1 MTQEEIRKCVLDILK
16 KGHLL
21 HLATIDD
28 GGLWVSDLVY
38 VYDDGLNIYWQSH
51 DNYRHSR
58 AILKNPNTAGTITIS
73 NKSKEPNECIQI
85 AGNSVRIDG
94 EVYELTVK
102 DLTKRN
108 HEIPPMG
115 TKTLADGW
123 SWYKFTPTK
132 IDLIYE
138 PLLGRGKEFL
148 TL

>member
-1 MTQEEIRKCVLDILK
+1 MNQEEIRERILDILR
-16 KGHLL
+16 KGHLI

-28 GGLWVSDLVY
+28 DGPWVSDLVF
-38 VYDDGLNIYWQSH
+38 VHDDDLNIYWQSH
-51 DNYRHSR
+51 EDYRHSK
-58 AILKNPNTAGTITIS
+58 AILKNQRVAGSITIS

-85 AGNSVRIDG
+85 AGIGSKIDG

-108 HEIPPMG
+108 HELVPEG
-115 TKTLADGW
+115 TQHLADGW

-138 PLLGRGKEFL
+138 PLLGRKKESL
-148 TL
+148 VL